1 MSTRRRLRRYVD
13 DLLSGRR
20 PRPFQADEQEAAE
33 VDVAIT
39 LRTAR
44 PSSGAPA
51 TSSSPG
57 CTGGSPP
64 SRRRAP
70 RVYPMATRRPNRP
83 PPGAGS
89 CRSPRPRRRS
99 APPRGRGRG
108 GGRSRADRAERCG
121 RRADAPA
128 EHRHVAHGGGR
139 RRPARGAVRQ
149 FDVGSV
155 IGFVTRTS
163 GQLLAVSGFCSH
175 LHCRLSLDSAKRELL
190 CPCHRT
196 AFTVGG
202 EVVRFQLAVPP
213 PSLPHIVV
221 REVDGDIQVLAP

>member
-1 MSTRRRLRRYVD
+1 MQVASAAAALGAAAGAAAGVAVD
-13 DLLSGRR
+13 RALTEPSGAGDAR
-20 PRPFQADEQEAAE
+20 
-33 VDVAIT
+33 T
-39 LRTAR
+39 LR
-44 PSSGAPA
+44 PN
-51 TSSSPG
+51 
-57 CTGGSPP
+57 TG
-64 SRRRAP
+64 
-70 RVYPMATRRPNRP
+70 TW
-83 PPGAGS
+83 
-89 CRSPRPRRRS
+89 
-99 APPRGRGRG
+99 
-108 GGRSRADRAERCG
+108 
-121 RRADAPA
+121 
-128 EHRHVAHGGGR
+128 HTVAAAVDL
-139 RRPARGAVRQ
+139 PEGAVRQ